1 MVAVLAMG
9 LLSHGKFAH
18 FDLILVQL
26 KEPRLILLDQLANS
40 LGADYLQIF
49 VHFRILI
56 LGLVHVIT
64 VHSGVLNRPSVAVL
78 SGEAVSWEIWNVS
91 LVFDAWVEC
100 FVYLG

>member
-1 MVAVLAMG
+1 MLAMG
-9 LLSHGKFAH
+9 LLSHGEFAH

-56 LGLVHVIT
+56 LALVHVIT

-78 SGEAVSWEIWNVS
+78 SGEAVSWEIWNVP